1 MKWLSR
7 CTFALVIC
15 AGGWVGP
22 GGVSASAEETVTDAI
37 KMIDT
42 DKDGTIDLAEVKAAA
57 AAMFVKLD
65 TGHDGIVGAKDL
77 AGRMVATEQL
87 SQGPNPWMFWK
98 TRVRYTKDQYLVLA
112 ETWFVAADADN
123 DATLDAKELQTAPG
137 QQLLKLLQ

>member
-1 MKWLSR
+1 M
-7 CTFALVIC
+7 
-15 AGGWVGP
+15 GP

-37 KMIDT
+37 KIIDT

-57 AAMFVKLD
+57 AAMFIKLD

-77 AGRMVATEQL
+77 AGRMVTTEQL

-112 ETWFVAADADN
+112 ETWFVAADVN
-123 DATLDAKELQTAPG
+123 DDGTVDAKELETAAG